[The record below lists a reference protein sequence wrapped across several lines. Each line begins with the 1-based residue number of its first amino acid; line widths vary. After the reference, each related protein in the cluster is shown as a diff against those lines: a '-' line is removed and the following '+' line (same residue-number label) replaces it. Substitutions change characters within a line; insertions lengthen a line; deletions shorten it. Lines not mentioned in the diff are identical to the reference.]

1 MNRAHLHLVVNHA
14 PVLGSAFGVTLLVY
28 AVVVNNQDFI
38 RLAFVIF
45 VVSAVAALAAY
56 WTGKPAKDLLE
67 HTVGVPTDLVEQH
80 EEVAFVSLAL
90 VEMLGVLCLIWLFVY
105 RSGELPTAV
114 AWFALTIA
122 LFAAASMTWTAH
134 LGGQIRH
141 SEIRHDSPLPSGA
154 TSQRTP

>member
-56 WTGKPAKDLLE
+56 WTGEPAEDLLE
-67 HTVGVPTDLVEQH
+67 HTVGAPTGLVEQH
-80 EEVAFVSLAL
+80 KEVAFVSLAL
-90 VEMLGVLCLIWLFVY
+90 TEMLGVMCLVWLFVY
-105 RSGELPTAV
+105 PSRELPLDV
-114 AWFALTIA
+114 AWFALIVA
-122 LFAAASMTWTAH
+122 LFVAASMTWTAH

-141 SEIRHDSPLPSGA
+141 SEIRHDSALPTDA